1 MSKYKFK
8 GLAKRGAAFAMAVGL
23 LSGVAISAFPSLSFA
38 DALNPLT
45 ERTLLLSSSSPG
57 YHYLDAAGN
66 PDYAAPGS
74 GPNGKQS
81 GETFAFKVS
90 TNSSSSGFGAKD
102 TAIQAFTF
110 QYCTTAAGDCTAP
123 GDNATDAIACT
134 TAPATPC
141 TDTDHTS
148 DLNVNYPSP
157 LEVSTIPSVSPTG
170 ASLVPRDNTGG
181 NFAVIVGG
189 VLETGWTLT
198 TDSVEA
204 TATTGHQNFITLV
217 NGVSTVKP
225 AAGTQVDIVFYPTD
239 TNYITNPGSGAFFVK
254 INDYSSDT
262 DVDPL
267 TSTSIID
274 GGVTVA
280 NVMTDSI
287 QIQTKVLET
296 MSFSV
301 GTINPDT
308 VTLTA
313 GSHGPCDSITVN
325 APIDLGN
332 TSAENSLEVNTAYD
346 GHSFWR
352 LSSNSSNG
360 ASVYYSGYTL
370 SNTVGDQINAMTTE
384 DISHPG
390 MEQFGLAF
398 DTEDTPLDQT
408 AGGHGVADTN
418 TLTPLASA
426 VDYDEGSGSINTSFV
441 AKFTFK
447 PSSASTPELLASEG
461 TDVVG
466 CTTGKMRYLGNIAA
480 ATPAG
485 IYSSKVNYL
494 AAPQY

>member
-74 GPNGKQS
+74 GPNGKES

-90 TNSSSSGFGAKD
+90 TNSSASGFGATNQPIKG
-102 TAIQAFTF
+102 FTF
-110 QYCTTAAGDCTAP
+110 QYCTTAAGNCTAP
-123 GDNATDAIACT
+123 GDDASATVPGTDDAS
-134 TAPATPC
+134 
-141 TDTDHTS
+141 HS
-148 DLNVNYPSP
+148 DLNVTYPSGV
-157 LEVSTIPSVSPTG
+157 EVSSIPAPQVTG
-170 ASLVPRDNTGG
+170 SSLVPRDNSGG

-189 VLETGWTLT
+189 VLSTGWSLT
-198 TDSVEA
+198 ASNKEA
-204 TATTGHQNFITLV
+204 VTGTPTGKNNFITLV
-217 NGVSTVKP
+217 NATSTVQP
-225 AAGTQVDIVFYPTD
+225 VAGTQVQVVFYATD

-254 INDYSSDT
+254 INDYNSNT
-262 DVDPL
+262 DVDPA

-308 VTLTA
+308 VTLTS

-332 TSAENSLEVNTAYD
+332 PTAENSLEVNTAYD

-370 SNTVGDQINAMTTE
+370 SNTVGDQIDAMTTE
-384 DISHPG
+384 AVSHPG

-398 DTEDTPLDQT
+398 DTQDTPTDQT
-408 AGGHGVADTN
+408 GDTPSHGVADTN
-418 TLTPLASA
+418 TLLPLASA
-426 VDYDEGSGSINTSFV
+426 VDYDEGSGSINTTFA